1 MNLILRGVPAV
12 CRDSFCLIPLKVW
25 ISTMAT
31 NYMTENGLNK
41 LKEELEHLETVERA
55 YISKQIAEAR
65 DKGDLSENAEY
76 EAAKDA
82 QGMLEMKIA
91 NIKELIRNAR
101 ILDESKISTDT
112 VQILTNVHLLNLKT
126 NQEIQY
132 TIVPDNEANL
142 REKKISVSSP
152 VAQGLFGKKEG
163 EVVDIEVPAG
173 IITYRIKKI
182 EHAK

>member
-1 MNLILRGVPAV
+1 
-12 CRDSFCLIPLKVW
+12 
-25 ISTMAT
+25 MAT

-41 LKEELEHLETVERA
+41 LKEELEQLETVDRP
-55 YISKQIAEAR
+55 YIAKQIAEAR

-76 EAAKDA
+76 DAAKDA

-91 NIKELIRNAR
+91 RLKELIRNAR
-101 ILDESKISTDT
+101 ILDETKISIDS

-132 TIVPDNEANL
+132 TIVPDSEANL

-152 VAQGLFGKKEG
+152 IAQGLFGKKEG
-163 EVVDIEVPAG
+163 EVVDINVPAG
-173 IITYRIKKI
+173 IMSYRIKKI

>member
-1 MNLILRGVPAV
+1 
-12 CRDSFCLIPLKVW
+12 
-25 ISTMAT
+25 MAT

-41 LKEELEHLETVERA
+41 LKEELERLETVDRP
-55 YISKQIAEAR
+55 YIAKQIAEAR

-76 EAAKDA
+76 DAAKDA

-91 NIKELIRNAR
+91 RLKELIRNAR
-101 ILDESKISTDT
+101 ILDETKISIDS

-132 TIVPDNEANL
+132 TIVPDSEANL

-152 VAQGLFGKKEG
+152 IAQGLFGKKEG
-163 EVVDIEVPAG
+163 EVVDINVPAG
-173 IITYRIKKI
+173 IMSYRIKKI

>member
-1 MNLILRGVPAV
+1 
-12 CRDSFCLIPLKVW
+12 
-25 ISTMAT
+25 MAT

>member
-1 MNLILRGVPAV
+1 
-12 CRDSFCLIPLKVW
+12 
-25 ISTMAT
+25 
-31 NYMTENGLNK
+31 MTENGLNK

-152 VAQGLFGKKEG
+152 IAQGLFGKKEG
-163 EVVDIEVPAG
+163 EVVDINVPAG
-173 IITYRIKKI
+173 IMSYRIKKI

>member
-1 MNLILRGVPAV
+1 
-12 CRDSFCLIPLKVW
+12 
-25 ISTMAT
+25 MAT

-65 DKGDLSENAEY
+65 DRGDLSENAEY

>member
-1 MNLILRGVPAV
+1 
-12 CRDSFCLIPLKVW
+12 
-25 ISTMAT
+25 
-31 NYMTENGLNK
+31 MTENGLNK

-65 DKGDLSENAEY
+65 DRGDLSENAEY

>member
-1 MNLILRGVPAV
+1 
-12 CRDSFCLIPLKVW
+12 
-25 ISTMAT
+25 
-31 NYMTENGLNK
+31 MTENGLNK

>member
-1 MNLILRGVPAV
+1 
-12 CRDSFCLIPLKVW
+12 
-25 ISTMAT
+25 
-31 NYMTENGLNK
+31 MTENGLNK

-65 DKGDLSENAEY
+65 DKGALSENAEY

>member
-1 MNLILRGVPAV
+1 
-12 CRDSFCLIPLKVW
+12 
-25 ISTMAT
+25 MAT

-112 VQILTNVHLLNLKT
+112 VQILTSVHLLNLKT